1 MGEKVKE
8 ECAREEERRREE
20 CERVVGMRGLVSSS
34 FLLNTIATKV
44 SHNSYASV
52 NLNDTVGEPIQQ
64 LSRGIQEP
72 SRGIQEPSRGIQEPS
87 RGIQEP
93 ASPPSTNTS
102 LLLNDGK
109 IKCLQKNV
117 IFQYPHASNETSSLD
132 APAAT

>member
-87 RGIQEP
+87 RGIQEQP
-93 ASPPSTNTS
+93 ASPP
-102 LLLNDGK
+102 
-109 IKCLQKNV
+109 LQEPASPTASP
-117 IFQYPHASNETSSLD
+117 PHYRYTKALCFGIPMSRWDN
-132 APAAT
+132 AFHRH